1 MRYLKK
7 KDGLYYRPDACGYT
21 SFVYAAGIFDE
32 DECKYELENPNG
44 EVDAIP
50 LTEVTKLQLEETA
63 RIMVGAQTVLNAI
76 DEELRRI

>member
-1 MRYLKK
+1 MKYLKK
-7 KDGLYYRPDACGYT
+7 KNGLYYRPNACGYT

-32 DECKYELENPNG
+32 DECKYELENPKG

-50 LTEVTKLQLEETA
+50 LTEVTQTQIEEVA

-76 DEELRRI
+76 NEELRR